1 MGIQKEVFLINE
13 TDKSG
18 YSAEVVNSIDRKEVD
33 TVFVE
38 SPNSGEEAPLTS
50 KTLNTGGKVNIEYS
64 VGGDQ
69 ITAKYS
75 TNVDPELVG
84 VTLIQA
90 RSAAGCAGA
99 VLLGAQQLWDPHSKS
114 RPRRS
119 QSLLGLRWLRLP
131 WQPDLVLS

>member
-1 MGIQKEVFLINE
+1 M
-13 TDKSG
+13 
-18 YSAEVVNSIDRKEVD
+18 
-33 TVFVE
+33 FVE
-38 SPNSGEEAPLTS
+38 SPNSGEEALLTS

-64 VGGDQ
+64 VGGGDQ

-99 VLLGAQQLWDPHSKS
+99 VLLGGAATVGSALEVASAPLTVPIGPTMAAATMATGSGPIVIAAD
-114 RPRRS
+114 RC
-119 QSLLGLRWLRLP
+119 G
-131 WQPDLVLS
+131 

>member
-1 MGIQKEVFLINE
+1 M
-13 TDKSG
+13 
-18 YSAEVVNSIDRKEVD
+18 
-33 TVFVE
+33 FVE
-38 SPNSGEEAPLTS
+38 SPNSGEEALLTS
-50 KTLNTGGKVNIEYS
+50 KTLNTGGKVNIECS

-99 VLLGAQQLWDPHSKS
+99 VLLGGAATVGSALEVASAPLTVPIGPTMAAATMATGSGPIVIAAD
-114 RPRRS
+114 RC
-119 QSLLGLRWLRLP
+119 G
-131 WQPDLVLS
+131 

>member
-1 MGIQKEVFLINE
+1 M
-13 TDKSG
+13 
-18 YSAEVVNSIDRKEVD
+18 
-33 TVFVE
+33 FVE
-38 SPNSGEEAPLTS
+38 SPNSGEGALLTS

-99 VLLGAQQLWDPHSKS
+99 VLLGGAATVGSAVEVASAPLTGPIGPTMAAVTMANASGSIITAADQC
-114 RPRRS
+114 
-119 QSLLGLRWLRLP
+119 G
-131 WQPDLVLS
+131 